1 MGCNFFSNNNDDDNN
16 FKCFFYFLEPLKN
29 TDDEL
34 IKAVRILI
42 IFAHLKE
49 F

>member
-1 MGCNFFSNNNDDDNN
+1 MMMMIILNA
-16 FKCFFYFLEPLKN
+16 FFYFLEPLKN

-34 IKAVRILI
+34 IKAVRVLI